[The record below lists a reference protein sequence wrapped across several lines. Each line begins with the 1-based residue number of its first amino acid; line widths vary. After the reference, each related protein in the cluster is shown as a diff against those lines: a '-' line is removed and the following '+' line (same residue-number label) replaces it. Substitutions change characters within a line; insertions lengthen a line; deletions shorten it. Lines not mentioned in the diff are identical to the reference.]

1 MIRYTLRCAEGHGFE
16 SWFKSGES
24 YEALAAAGHVQCP
37 DCGATKV
44 EKSLMAPQV
53 QPARRK
59 AAAAPAEIRA
69 EVSTG
74 APTGTPGPLTAPET
88 ERERALAELR
98 AHVEANSDYVGMN
111 FVAEARAMHEGLAP
125 SRSIHGEARLDEA
138 KKLIEDGVPVA
149 PLPFLPRSRTN

>member
-24 YEALAAAGHVQCP
+24 YEALASSGHVQCP
-37 DCGATKV
+37 DCGTTKV

-59 AAAAPAEIRA
+59 AAAAPAETPAR
-69 EVSTG
+69 
-74 APTGTPGPLTAPET
+74 TPGPLTAPET

-98 AHVEANSDYVGMN
+98 AQVEANSDYVGMN

-138 KKLIEDGVPVA
+138 RKLIEDGVPVA

>member
-1 MIRYTLRCAEGHGFE
+1 MIRFTLRCADGHSFD

-24 YEALAAAGHVQCP
+24 YEALAASGHVQCP
-37 DCGATKV
+37 ECGATKI

-59 AAAAPAEIRA
+59 AAIAPVAPPAAAPAA
-69 EVSTG
+69 
-74 APTGTPGPLTAPET
+74 AQGPLTAPES

-98 AHVEANSDYVGMN
+98 AHVEANSDYVGLN

>member
-59 AAAAPAEIRA
+59 AAAAPAD
-69 EVSTG
+69 V
-74 APTGTPGPLTAPET
+74 PGPLTSPET

-98 AHVEANSDYVGMN
+98 AQVEANSDYVGMN

-138 KKLIEDGVPVA
+138 KKLLEDGVPVA

>member
-1 MIRYTLRCAEGHGFE
+1 MIRYTLRCAEGHSFD

-24 YEALAAAGHVQCP
+24 YEALAASGHVQCP
-37 DCGATKV
+37 DCGATRV

-59 AAAAPAEIRA
+59 AAVPPVTPQGTAPAA
-69 EVSTG
+69 
-74 APTGTPGPLTAPET
+74 AQGPLTSPET

-98 AHVEANSDYVGMN
+98 AQVEANSDYVGLN